1 VEALR
6 AVAAPDAATLQ
17 PAVELFGSFLLG
29 TDEFALPAMCI
40 REVVNFP
47 ERMTVLPLAP
57 YYLEGM
63 FTLRGSVIPVVNLAR
78 LFEASAPAGE
88 ASHKIAIIE
97 HQDVLVGLLVH
108 AIGDVLRVR
117 PEQRSTL
124 RYAEGGAGVVAG
136 AILLDQGRRLIQ
148 VLDV

>member
-1 VEALR
+1 MEALR
-6 AVAAPDAATLQ
+6 VVAAPDAIAQ

-47 ERMTVLPLAP
+47 ERMTVVPLAP

-78 LFEASAPAGE
+78 LFDASAPAGE

-117 PEQRSTL
+117 PNSAAPCVIPRARPAWWRAPSCST
-124 RYAEGGAGVVAG
+124 RAG
-136 AILLDQGRRLIQ
+136 A
-148 VLDV
+148 